1 MAAGSTYTP
10 LAIANGTG
18 SSATV
23 TFTSISGSYT
33 DLIIIG
39 SIRSTSSTSIMR
51 YQYNSATTNYSATTL
66 YGTGSAA
73 ASFRTTGESGIYG
86 IGGSGTYV
94 ASASNTFT
102 SFTLNVFNYANSTTY
117 KTSLLR
123 TGGSANAEG
132 NVGLWRATATPIT
145 SISLVLD
152 TGNFTSDTNF
162 TLYGIVA
169 A

>member
-1 MAAGSTYTP
+1 MAASATYEPIAT
-10 LAIANGTG
+10 ANGTG

-23 TFTSISGSYT
+23 SFTSISGSYT
-33 DLIIIG
+33 DLIVIG
-39 SIRSTSSTSIMR
+39 SIRSTNATSIMR
-51 YQYNSATTNYSATTL
+51 YRYNSATTNYSATTL

-73 ASFRTTGESGIYG
+73 NSLRETGATGIYG

-123 TGGSANAEG
+123 TGGSANPEV
-132 NVGLWRATATPIT
+132 NVGLWRATPTAIT

-152 TGNFTSDTNF
+152 FGNFTSDSTF
-162 TLYGIVA
+162 TLYGIA
-169 A
+169 AA